1 MARSFADAASP
12 MVPVSPWLVWCGG
25 LPRIPGL
32 LPSSTLFR
40 LVCFGGS
47 SRTAA
52 VDQSSGRRSRDGR
65 DRRAPGGAGCA
76 QGAADGV
83 RARPGPGRRA
93 QRRGRAVSDDR
104 AGGVDTARLA
114 GGGGGG
120 GGGG

>member
-1 MARSFADAASP
+1 MAGSSADAVSS

-32 LPSSTLFR
+32 LPLSTFFR
-40 LVCFGGS
+40 LVCSGGS
-47 SRTAA
+47 LRTA
-52 VDQSSGRRSRDGR
+52 VGDQSTGGRSGDGR
-65 DRRAPGGAGCA
+65 DRRAPSGAGCA
-76 QGAADGV
+76 QGAGDGV